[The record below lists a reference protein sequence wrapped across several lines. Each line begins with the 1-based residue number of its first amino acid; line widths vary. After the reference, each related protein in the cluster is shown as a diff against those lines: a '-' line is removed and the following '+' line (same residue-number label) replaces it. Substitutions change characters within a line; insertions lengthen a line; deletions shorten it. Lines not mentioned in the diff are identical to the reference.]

1 LALWRKPMLSGLVD
15 PEMRAVGEILSAAV
29 VS

>member
-1 LALWRKPMLSGLVD
+1 LAWRKPMLSGLVE
-15 PEMRAVGEILSAAV
+15 PEMRAVGEIQSAAV